1 MNTDS
6 ESNDIT
12 PYRTESGL
20 QIGKFYKPPKIY
32 GSGDDILDLSDSYMI
47 QSALIADGD
56 ELRKEKLID
65 VAFISA
71 IVFLIVTVVIFL

>member
-1 MNTDS
+1 MNIDS
-6 ESNDIT
+6 EFNDII

-47 QSALIADGD
+47 QSALIADGGQ
-56 ELRKEKLID
+56 LRREKMID
-65 VAFISA
+65 LSMLTAAIAFIV
-71 IVFLIVTVVIFL
+71 IVVLFV

>member
-6 ESNDIT
+6 EFNEIT

-20 QIGKFYKPPKIY
+20 QIGKRYKPPKIY

-47 QSALIADGD
+47 QSALIADNG
-56 ELRKEKLID
+56 EYRRERIID
-65 VAFISA
+65 VLTVMIAM
-71 IVFLIVTVVIFL
+71 VFVVVVVMVL

>member
-6 ESNDIT
+6 EFNDII

-20 QIGKFYKPPKIY
+20 QIGKRYKPPKIY

-47 QSALIADGD
+47 QSALIADS
-56 ELRKEKLID
+56 EQLRKDKLID
-65 VAFISA
+65 IAFVSA
-71 IVFLIVTVVIFL
+71 MVFLIVAVVIFL

>member
-6 ESNDIT
+6 EFNDII

-20 QIGKFYKPPKIY
+20 QIGKRYKPPKIY

-47 QSALIADGD
+47 QSALITDNG
-56 ELRKEKLID
+56 EYRRERIID
-65 VAFISA
+65 VLTTTIA
-71 IVFLIVTVVIFL
+71 IVFVVVVVMVL